1 MSAVSRTRSRT
12 ARSELPPLHNGDRLT
27 QPEFHRRYEAY
38 PEDVKFELIGGT
50 VYMGSPLRETHSD
63 YEGELGFVFELY
75 RRATPGV
82 KAIHGATT
90 ILGAESEPQ
99 PDLGLRILEEY
110 GGRSR
115 LTRKKYIEGPPELL
129 AEISHSTVAIDLH
142 QKKAD
147 YQKAGVQEYLVVCV
161 DERLLFWFDFQKR
174 QSIVGNAQGIYQS
187 RVFPGLWL
195 QAPALLALNSSR
207 VEDVARQGLAN
218 PEHAAFVER
227 LRAARRKRVPKRAR

>member
-1 MSAVSRTRSRT
+1 
-12 ARSELPPLHNGDRLT
+12 LHNGDRLT
-27 QPEFHRRYEAY
+27 QAEFHRRYEAY

-50 VYMGSPLRETHSD
+50 VYMGSALRETHSD
-63 YEGELGFVFELY
+63 YEEELGFVFGIY

-90 ILGAESEPQ
+90 ILGAKSEPQ

-115 LTRKKYIEGPPELL
+115 LSRKKYIEGPPELV

-147 YQKAGVQEYLVVCV
+147 YQKAGVREYMVVCV
-161 DERLLFWFDFQKR
+161 DDRLLFWFDFKNQ
-174 QSIVGNAQGIYQS
+174 QGIVGDARGIHRS
-187 RVFPGLWL
+187 HVFPGLWL
-195 QAPALLALNSSR
+195 HGPALLSLDSTR
-207 VEDVARQGLAN
+207 VEDAARQGLAD

-227 LRAARRKRVPKRAR
+227 LRAAKRRRAPKRER

>member
-1 MSAVSRTRSRT
+1 MSTASRTRSRRVT
-12 ARSELPPLHNGDRLT
+12 SELPPLYNGDRLT

-50 VYMGSPLRETHSD
+50 VYMASPLRETHSD
-63 YEGELGFVFELY
+63 YEGELGFIFELY

-90 ILGAESEPQ
+90 ILGADSEPQ

-115 LTRKKYIEGPPELL
+115 LTRKKYIKGPPELL
-129 AEISHSTVAIDLH
+129 AEVSHSTVAIDLH
-142 QKKAD
+142 QKKVD
-147 YQKAGVQEYLVVCV
+147 YERAGVQEYLVVCV
-161 DERLLFWFDFQKR
+161 DEQLLFWFDFKNER
-174 QSIVGNAQGIYQS
+174 PIVGDAQGIYRS

-195 QAPALLALNSSR
+195 DAKALLALESSH
-207 VEDVARQGLAN
+207 VEAVARQGLAS
-218 PEHAAFVER
+218 PERAAFAEA
-227 LRAARRKRVPKRAR
+227 LRAAKRKRSPKRGR

>member
-1 MSAVSRTRSRT
+1 
-12 ARSELPPLHNGDRLT
+12 LHNGDRLT
-27 QPEFHRRYEAY
+27 QPEFHRRYEPY

-63 YEGELGFVFELY
+63 YEDELGFLFGVY

-110 GGRSR
+110 GGRAR

-147 YQKAGVQEYLVVCV
+147 YQNAGVQEYMVVCV
-161 DERLLFWFDFQKR
+161 EERLLFWFDFKKQ
-174 QSIVGNAQGIYQS
+174 QSIMGNAQGISCS
-187 RVFPGLWL
+187 RVFPGLWVHG
-195 QAPALLALNSSR
+195 PTLLALDSAR
-207 VEDVARQGLAN
+207 VEIVARQGLAD
-218 PEHAAFVER
+218 PQHAAFVEQ
-227 LRAARRKRVPKRAR
+227 LRAARRKRASKRAR

>member
-1 MSAVSRTRSRT
+1 MSTVSKTSSR
-12 ARSELPPLHNGDRLT
+12 RVPSELPPLHNGDRLT

-63 YEGELGFVFELY
+63 YQGELGFVFEVY

-110 GGRSR
+110 EGRSR
-115 LTRKKYIEGPPELL
+115 LTRKKYIEGSPELL

-147 YQKAGVQEYLVVCV
+147 YQTAGVQEYLVVCV
-161 DERLLFWFDFQKR
+161 DERLLFWFDFKNQR
-174 QSIVGNAQGIYQS
+174 SIVGDSQGIYRS
-187 RVFPGLWL
+187 HVFPGLWL
-195 QAPALLALNSSR
+195 HGPALLALDSSR
-207 VEDVARQGLAN
+207 VEDVARQGLAS
-218 PEHAAFVER
+218 PEHAAFVEQ
-227 LRAARRKRVPKRAR
+227 LHAAKRKRASKRPR

>member
-1 MSAVSRTRSRT
+1 MSTVSRSRTRSV
-12 ARSELPPLHNGDRLT
+12 RSELALLHNGDHLT

-50 VYMGSPLRETHSD
+50 VYMGSPLGETHSD
-63 YEGELGFVFELY
+63 YEDELGFVFGVY

-82 KAIHGATT
+82 KSIHGATT

-110 GGRSR
+110 GGRAR

-161 DERLLFWFDFQKR
+161 EERLLFWFDFKTQ
-174 QSIVGNAQGIYQS
+174 QSIVGN
-187 RVFPGLWL
+187 
-195 QAPALLALNSSR
+195 
-207 VEDVARQGLAN
+207 
-218 PEHAAFVER
+218 
-227 LRAARRKRVPKRAR
+227 

>member
-1 MSAVSRTRSRT
+1 MSTAARTKSRRV
-12 ARSELPPLHNGDRLT
+12 RSELPPLHNGDRLT

-38 PEDVKFELIGGT
+38 PEDVKFELIEGT

-63 YEGELGFVFELY
+63 YEDELGFVFGVY

-90 ILGAESEPQ
+90 ILGVESEPQ

-115 LTRKKYIEGPPELL
+115 LTRKKYVEGPPELL

-147 YQKAGVQEYLVVCV
+147 YQRAGVQEYLVVCV
-161 DERLLFWFDFQKR
+161 DERLLLWFDFKNQ
-174 QSIVGNAQGIYQS
+174 QSIPANAQGIYRSQ
-187 RVFPGLWL
+187 VYPGLWL
-195 QAPALLALNSSR
+195 HGPALLALDSSR
-207 VEDVARQGLAN
+207 VEDVARQGLASS
-218 PEHAAFVER
+218 EHAAFVER
-227 LRAARRKRVPKRAR
+227 LSAARRKRAHKRGR

>member
-1 MSAVSRTRSRT
+1 LA
-12 ARSELPPLHNGDRLT
+12 LLHNGDHLT

-50 VYMGSPLRETHSD
+50 VYMASPQRETHSD
-63 YEGELGFVFELY
+63 YEDELGFVFGVY

-90 ILGAESEPQ
+90 ILGSESEPQ

-142 QKKAD
+142 LKKAD
-147 YQKAGVQEYLVVCV
+147 YEKAGVQEYLVVCV
-161 DERLLFWFDFQKR
+161 DERLLFWFDFKNQK
-174 QSIVGNAQGIYQS
+174 SIVGNAQGIYRS
-187 RVFPGLWL
+187 HVFPGLWL
-195 QAPALLALNSSR
+195 HGTALLDLDSSQ
-207 VEDVARQGLAN
+207 VEDVARQGLAS
-218 PEHAAFVER
+218 PEHTAFVER
-227 LRAARRKRVPKRAR
+227 LRTARRKRAPKRAR

>member
-1 MSAVSRTRSRT
+1 
-12 ARSELPPLHNGDRLT
+12 LYNGDRLT
-27 QPEFHRRYEAY
+27 QREFHRRYEVY
-38 PEDVKFELIGGT
+38 PEGVKFELIGGT
-50 VYMGSPLRETHSD
+50 VYMASPLRETHSD

-90 ILGAESEPQ
+90 ILGTDSEPQ

-115 LTRKKYIEGPPELL
+115 LTRRKYIEGPPELL
-129 AEISHSTVAIDLH
+129 AEISHSTVAMDLH

-147 YQKAGVQEYLVVCV
+147 YERAGVEEYLVVCV
-161 DERLLFWFDFQKR
+161 DEQLLFWFDFKNQE
-174 QSIVGNAQGIYQS
+174 SIVGDAHGIYRS

-195 QAPALLALNSSR
+195 RAKALLALDSSQ
-207 VEDVARQGLAN
+207 VEAVVRQGLAS
-218 PEHAAFVER
+218 PEHAAFTEG
-227 LRAARRKRVPKRAR
+227 LRAARGKRRPKGGR